1 MIGLQTGWPS
11 GARLLAEGAERVGER
26 RAGRARAE
34 QERAGAGAGEQKS
47 RKSRRAEREQC
58 CFDFGNA
65 MNIVIFQIR

>member
-34 QERAGAGAGEQKS
+34 QERAGEGEQKS